1 MSHGDSSRHLDLE
14 FLSGD
19 KFGMINK
26 DSSLINETEWL
37 TTAEA
42 AEFLRLPIGTF
53 RNLCSNGSIP
63 FYKVPGT
70 RLNRYSKTELQGL
83 LLAQKRGGS
92 NGN

>member
-1 MSHGDSSRHLDLE
+1 M
-14 FLSGD
+14 
-19 KFGMINK
+19 K
-26 DSSLINETEWL
+26 DETEWL

-42 AEFLRLPIGTF
+42 AEFLKVPVATL
-53 RNLCSNGSIP
+53 RNLCSNGKIP
-63 FYKVPGT
+63 YYKSPGT